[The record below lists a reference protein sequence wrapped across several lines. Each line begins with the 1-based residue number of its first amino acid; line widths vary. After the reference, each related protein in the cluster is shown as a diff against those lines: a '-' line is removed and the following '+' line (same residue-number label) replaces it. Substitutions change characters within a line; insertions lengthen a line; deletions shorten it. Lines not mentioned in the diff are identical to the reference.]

1 MVMSGETL
9 IVGSFRLKDSLREE
23 EKRLLIDRI
32 KNSLELPADVNSIGY
47 GAFNEKYEG
56 GAYYFCH
63 VNWNSYLDEEKIE
76 GLLKQIGD
84 KLENYDVTLY
94 YLDNGV
100 CFFRDEFGEDGRCEV
115 C

>member
-1 MVMSGETL
+1 MSWETL
-9 IVGSFRLKDSLREE
+9 VVGSFKLKDSLSKEE
-23 EKRLLIDRI
+23 RRLLIDRI
-32 KNSLELPADVNSIGY
+32 KNSLELPADVDSVRY

-76 GLLKQIGD
+76 SLIREIRD
-84 KLENYDVTLY
+84 KIENYDVTLY

-100 CFFRDEFGEDGRCEV
+100 CFFRYSESGEDRRCEV